1 MKFSIESTTSY
12 NSVHPAYHYNEQFA
26 NNIDTYQESTKWFGV
41 FLAFL
46 SGTFFTISSALV
58 KAIRNVD
65 PMLLLIIRAILQ
77 ILAMVI
83 VAIKTSKNFLGPK
96 GQQML
101 IHLQV
106 CISPYHVYKRV
117 YYLFINIFY
126 LFLLITLYI
135 INIINK

>member
-26 NNIDTYQESTKWFGV
+26 NNIETYQEGTKWLGV
-41 FLAFL
+41 LLAFL

-58 KAIRNVD
+58 KAVRNVD

-77 ILAMVI
+77 ILAMII

-106 CISPYHVYKRV
+106 CILPYNHVCV
-117 YYLFINIFY
+117 FYLFIDIFY
-126 LFLLITLYI
+126 LSVLIITAFTIL
-135 INIINK
+135 